1 MFKIEKGS
9 LQALSE
15 AGRGKGLE
23 DLGGSGFPNPVCEH
37 GGTQPWTGS
46 GSTLESVRLLLRDPL
61 EAGMKAEWRDE
72 APPSLGSS
80 GVSLLLLLLQDVD
93 LSPHSFFFFFLD
105 DKQVI
110 HVQGRGPIPAFTDG
124 ETVKKPIPV
133 NTELAGQTKP
143 PYGKSK

>member
-93 LSPHSFFFFFLD
+93 LSPHSFFFFFWM
-105 DKQVI
+105 
-110 HVQGRGPIPAFTDG
+110 T
-124 ETVKKPIPV
+124 
-133 NTELAGQTKP
+133 
-143 PYGKSK
+143 SK